1 MTNHSEGTQVGGS
14 HFVQPMVGHGALQDA
29 VAAHP
34 SVAFAASAR
43 QMHLLRRN
51 TQSQQMTPTGSRLLP
66 LLPVVQP
73 YPATNPFRQLD
84 HDRIGAADAEGIGDV

>member
-34 SVAFAASAR
+34 PVALAASAR
-43 QMHLLRRN
+43 QMHLLRRS
-51 TQSQQMTPTGSRLLP
+51 TQSQQMTPAGA
-66 LLPVVQP
+66 
-73 YPATNPFRQLD
+73 PAAADRPRSVPFRAPG
-84 HDRIGAADAEGIGDV
+84 RVPR